1 MSFTTQQNMIY
12 AKNSLVWNL
21 STCDCEIA
29 EYLKI
34 FALIKSSD
42 SLITCDEIKDTSE
55 TVSMDSTHHHQYKKW
70 NEILYFHTVLL
81 VAVCLLLLLIIVI
94 NWSLI
99 ETKNYIT
106 TLIKMVMTNE
116 LKESDIKNYPCH
128 YFDDMISISDLD
140 FENILLGKK

>member
-1 MSFTTQQNMIY
+1 M
-12 AKNSLVWNL
+12 
-21 STCDCEIA
+21 
-29 EYLKI
+29 
-34 FALIKSSD
+34 IKSSD

-55 TVSMDSTHHHQYKKW
+55 TVLMNSTHHHHYHHHHQYKKW

-81 VAVCLLLLLIIVI
+81 VAVCFLLLLIIVI